1 MNSEKQ
7 VIIPKF
13 PPVVKIGG
21 IHYVSREGLERFK
34 RVSEGRVNDEAKPAE
49 QNQFVRI
56 THAAA
61 ELGINPRTLLRI
73 ASAYPARREP
83 R

>member
-7 VIIPKF
+7 VEILRF
-13 PPVVKIGG
+13 PPIVKIGG

-34 RVSEGRVNDEAKPAE
+34 RAAEGRGGAEEAKPAE

-56 THAAA
+56 TQAAA
-61 ELGINPRTLLRI
+61 ELGVNPRTLLRMADANQ
-73 ASAYPARREP
+73 ASA
-83 R
+83 

>member
-7 VIIPKF
+7 ALIPHF
-13 PPVVKIGG
+13 PSIVKIGG

-34 RVSEGRVNDEAKPAE
+34 RAAAGRGNEEAKPAE

-56 THAAA
+56 TQAAA
-61 ELGINPRTLLRI
+61 ELGINPRTLLRM
-73 ASAYPARREP
+73 ASAYPASA
-83 R
+83 